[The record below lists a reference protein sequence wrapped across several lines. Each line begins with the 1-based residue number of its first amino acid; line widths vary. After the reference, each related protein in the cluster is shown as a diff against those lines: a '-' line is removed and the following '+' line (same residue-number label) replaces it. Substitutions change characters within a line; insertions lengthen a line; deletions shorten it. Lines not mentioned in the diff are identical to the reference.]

1 LEHELL
7 VDILASVDI
16 TVGTV
21 SSILMAQKPPQ
32 KESTMTS
39 NINELLSLT
48 GFESDTS
55 SHRNTTKLASNA
67 GVTSE
72 MEALGLGGEVLGAAV
87 PSVNEMKVDLT
98 DWENIIT

>member
-1 LEHELL
+1 
-7 VDILASVDI
+7 
-16 TVGTV
+16 
-21 SSILMAQKPPQ
+21 MN
-32 KESTMTS
+32 S

-87 PSVNEMKVDLT
+87 RPSVGEVKEDLT
-98 DWENIIT
+98 DWANAIR